1 MASKTGRP
9 SKGAGARSVVRSV
22 RLTPAEKAQLEAKFG
37 TVAKALRHLVDG
49 YLYRGF
55 RSTKSVP
62 GDDTPDRG

>member
-1 MASKTGRP
+1 M
-9 SKGAGARSVVRSV
+9 VRSV